1 MENRNTLRSQTVRC
15 AHCGEYYSVT
25 YDYCPF
31 CDAGRKEA
39 EKKSGSLFNTL
50 FGAPEEEKKKRPSSE
65 HSRREGGRRPRPE
78 EGRGERPLREAR
90 PPREDRPPREE
101 RPLRGERPAREERP
115 HGERKRRREE
125 REEKRRE
132 RRPRR
137 ETPVE
142 DELPRRKKTSEMTE
156 AERAANRAEREAR
169 AAQRKRERERAAAE
183 AEARERARQAEQ
195 AILARQQQAAGGES
209 MGPVFETMT
218 PPESF
223 GFDTDAGSAP
233 APVEEGYETTHT
245 GMTFRTFN
253 IPLKGVTGPIPGVT
267 EAAQEASQEVPAPP
281 PAPAEGKKKREPE
294 GVLSEEEASS
304 WAALRSL
311 EDTGG
316 TVVEVT
322 DDTSALVP
330 AGDKP
335 AAQETEAPAQEQPVQ
350 EPPAQEQPVQET
362 PVQEAPAEAV
372 QPAADQGA
380 KAPEA
385 QKEEETEKVIPIQP
399 HVQETKSTPPA
410 APEVQPEA
418 AQAEPAAEPA
428 DPEQD
433 LDALLNE
440 IREMIAN
447 SPVPSLEELEEK
459 EAEAAPVSGGSGEE
473 VSEPTIVRTVYPP
486 AQGEAAQG
494 QGEEATRPWKT
505 EPAAPEEETAEP
517 ELPPDPDE
525 EALEERDTAV
535 SFSLWKKK
543 EKAEPAEAAEEQ
555 ETGNVVQLQP
565 KKKRNPLP
573 VILSLVVI
581 AAAVFIVAG
590 RFVPSLQGGVIGS
603 FFSRFSQGQTGEDTA
618 QTFTLKQNDLLF
630 TEKGKTETLT
640 PVFAPEGTTAVLG
653 WSSSNPQ
660 VATVDENGLVTTV
673 GPGTATITASMS
685 SGESAQCIIRCN
697 WKGGGEQQED
707 AETPA
712 EGQQAE
718 GQGAAQGAVALSAER
733 VTIDAPGDS
742 KQLTLNGA
750 AGEVT
755 WSSSA
760 NTVATVSAEGLIT
773 AVSVGGATITATC
786 DGQTYTCE
794 VRCIW

>member
-39 EKKSGSLFNTL
+39 EKKGGSLFNTL

-78 EGRGERPLREAR
+78 EGRGERPPREA
-90 PPREDRPPREE
+90 RPPREE

-115 HGERKRRREE
+115 HGERKRRRDE

-267 EAAQEASQEVPAPP
+267 EAAQEASQEAPHP
-281 PAPAEGKKKREPE
+281 PAPAERKKAPKAGREPE

-335 AAQETEAPAQEQPVQ
+335 AAQEAEAPG
-350 EPPAQEQPVQET
+350 QEQPVQET
-362 PVQEAPAEAV
+362 PVQETPAEETPVQEASAETV

-385 QKEEETEKVIPIQP
+385 QRQEETEKVIPIQP

-410 APEVQPEA
+410 APEAQPEA

-459 EAEAAPVSGGSGEE
+459 EEKVEETAPASAESGEE
-473 VSEPTIVRTVYPP
+473 VSEPTIVRTVSPP
-486 AQGEAAQG
+486 AQGEEAQSQEAA
-494 QGEEATRPWKT
+494 ARPWKT
-505 EPAAPEEETAEP
+505 EPSAAEEETAEP
-517 ELPPDPDE
+517 EQDQE
-525 EALEERDTAV
+525 TLEERDTAV

-543 EKAEPAEAAEEQ
+543 EKAEPAEAAEEE
-555 ETGNVVQLQP
+555 ETGNVVQL

-573 VILSLVVI
+573 LLLSLVVI

-590 RFVPSLQGGVIGS
+590 RFIPSLQGGVIGS
-603 FFSRFSQGQTGEDTA
+603 FFSRFSQSQTGEDTA

-660 VATVDENGLVTTV
+660 VATVDENGLVTTM

-697 WKGGGEQQED
+697 WKGGGKQPED
-707 AETPA
+707 AGTPA
-712 EGQQAE
+712 EGQQQTE
-718 GQGAAQGAVALSAER
+718 GQAPQEGAQSAVALSEER
-733 VTIDAPGDS
+733 MTIDAAGDS

-760 NTVATVSAEGLIT
+760 NTVATVSAEGLVT
-773 AVSVGGATITATC
+773 AVSVGGATITAAC